1 MLLEVSAVSAS
12 TRRSVSLVAVLAL
25 AAASAP
31 ALAQRQPP
39 VQRGGPP
46 GEGTPYILVS
56 PFHAPTRELALEAAE
71 ELRSRLQS
79 EHSAK
84 DLFVIT
90 RSSIESTLR
99 ASGYPV
105 DSALSVTDLMELAR
119 SLHAEYVV
127 DGTATRG
134 AAGKAVRFATTV
146 LMRTGQQILSQPL
159 PPADGKDAGEAAKL
173 TERSIT
179 ESLKQ
184 IPSYKECLNSLR
196 AGKNDDAAAKA
207 RLGIIAYQNAAFS
220 RICLLNAYSS
230 SKTAPPDSII
240 ALATRILAID
250 STSLLALANLADAY
264 GAKGETDR
272 QIDAYQ
278 RMHVLDPGNQAV
290 TTALITLLGRADPGK
305 ALPIIEGMLK
315 GNPGDA
321 GLLRNQWL
329 LLLKVGRFR
338 DAIAAGEA
346 LVKADTAA
354 ATVDYFQRQLGA
366 AQGDS
371 DNAKIQELASKA
383 SQKFP
388 KEVSFPSLL
397 AQTYRKS
404 GQLQQAMQA
413 ARRATEADPK
423 DTRAWLLA
431 IVTASDM
438 NQADTAL
445 ALAKNAAA
453 AGADKQQIE
462 AALLS
467 SLVAPAIKKAQESKE
482 RPDWDAA
489 LLTTQAL
496 DAALPSPASKF
507 YFGLASFQ
515 VGYDAIQNASK
526 LGEAKGRDVKE
537 SRAKACAEAKV
548 AEEKWANAT
557 IAMTSG
563 GGGAYNKDGAASM
576 MNLIQ
581 QYGDYIPK
589 MKAAYCTR

>member
-1 MLLEVSAVSAS
+1 M
-12 TRRSVSLVAVLAL
+12 LAL
-25 AAASAP
+25 SAATTP
-31 ALAQRQPP
+31 ALAQRQPA

-46 GEGTPYILVS
+46 GQETPYILVP
-56 PFHAPTRELALEAAE
+56 PFHAPTRQLAVAAAD

-90 RSSIESTLR
+90 KTSIESTLR
-99 ASGYPV
+99 LSGYPV
-105 DSALSVTDLMELAR
+105 DSALNVTDLMELAR

-127 DGTATRG
+127 DGTATPG
-134 AAGKAVRFATTV
+134 ASGKATRLDTRV
-146 LMRTGQQILSQPL
+146 LIRTGEQILSQPL
-159 PPADGKDAGEAAKL
+159 PAADGKDVGDAAKL

-184 IPSYKECLNSLR
+184 MPSYKECLTGLR

-207 RLGIIAYQNAAFS
+207 RLGVAAYPNAAFS

-240 ALATRILAID
+240 ALASHILAID

-264 GAKGETDR
+264 GAKGDKDKE
-272 QIDAYQ
+272 IDAYQ
-278 RMHVLDPGNQAV
+278 RMHALDPGNQTV
-290 TTALITLLGRADPGK
+290 TRALIDRLGPSEPQK
-305 ALPIIEGMLK
+305 ALTIIDAMLK
-315 GNPGDA
+315 ENPGDTA
-321 GLLRNQWL
+321 LLRTRWL
-329 LLLKVGRFR
+329 LLLRLGQFKN
-338 DAIAAGEA
+338 AIAAGED

-354 ATVDYFQRQLGA
+354 ATLDYFQRQIGA
-366 AQGDS
+366 AQSDS
-371 DNAKIQELASKA
+371 DNAKMQELASRA
-383 SQKFP
+383 TQKFP
-388 KEVSFPSLL
+388 KEVGFPSIL

-445 ALAKNAAA
+445 ALARNAAA
-453 AGADKQQIE
+453 AGADKQQLE

-467 SLVAPAIKKAQESKE
+467 SLVAPVVKKAQESKE
-482 RPDWDAA
+482 RADWEAA
-489 LLTTQAL
+489 LVTTQAL
-496 DAALPSPASKF
+496 DAAFPSPASKF

-515 VGYDAIQNASK
+515 VGYDAIQNASR
-526 LGEAKGRDVKE
+526 LGEAKGRDAKA

-548 AEEKWANAT
+548 AEEKWADAT

-563 GGGAYNKDGAASM
+563 GGGAYNKDGATSI
-576 MNLIQ
+576 MNGIQ

-589 MKAAYCTR
+589 MKAVYCTR